1 MNEILEKEYFNNTVL
16 EYIIAASIIVFGL
29 ALLRLFKRSILK
41 QLKKLSEKTS
51 NTGDNFI
58 VESIERFG
66 IPAMYYFIIYAGLN
80 YLELSVKTQQVL
92 RIATAVVITFFV
104 LRLLSSTI
112 LMLLQ
117 NYIRRQENG
126 EEKIKQLAGV
136 MLLVN
141 LVIWI
146 LGIVFLIDNLG
157 YNVTTIITGLGIGGV
172 AVALAAQNILGDLF
186 NYFVIFFDRPFEVG
200 DFIVVD
206 DKMGTIEYIGLKT
219 TRLRSLSGEQVVIGN
234 ANLTGARI
242 HNYKRL
248 SDRRI
253 VFTLNIDY
261 RTPLEKIKTVAGI
274 IKTVVEQQELTRFDR
289 AHFATYGDWSLR
301 FEVVYFVLNPDFNK
315 FMDIQQNINLKIYE
329 ELLKNEIYFVTG
341 FHVSLAPPPP
351 PAENPKK
358 EDIQDKTDTE
368 KQITD
373 SEKKAE

>member
-172 AVALAAQNILGDLF
+172 AVALAAQNILGD
-186 NYFVIFFDRPFEVG
+186 RG
-200 DFIVVD
+200 W
-206 DKMGTIEYIGLKT
+206 
-219 TRLRSLSGEQVVIGN
+219 
-234 ANLTGARI
+234 
-242 HNYKRL
+242 
-248 SDRRI
+248 
-253 VFTLNIDY
+253 
-261 RTPLEKIKTVAGI
+261 
-274 IKTVVEQQELTRFDR
+274 RF
-289 AHFATYGDWSLR
+289 HCCG
-301 FEVVYFVLNPDFNK
+301 
-315 FMDIQQNINLKIYE
+315 
-329 ELLKNEIYFVTG
+329 
-341 FHVSLAPPPP
+341 
-351 PAENPKK
+351 
-358 EDIQDKTDTE
+358 
-368 KQITD
+368 
-373 SEKKAE
+373 